1 MTELSQARLGE
12 YRAGS
17 YRLKPGG
24 RIKTQDEA
32 VAFVNELG
40 YVYLWP
46 VKGIELPSLWVAAA
60 GDRPVADEHDDPGHV
75 TWGWKDHLL
84 GARRWYYAKVLRKRA
99 TFIALAVAPYFY
111 ALSENYGT
119 PEEDYLLQYQE
130 GRMTWEAKAAYE
142 TLLAEGPL
150 DTVSLR
156 QMARMTSQA
165 SNSPFARALDSLQAD
180 FKILPVGVAQA
191 GAWKYAFIYDLVHRH
206 YPYLAEEAHSI
217 RQAEARR
224 MLVELYLKSVGAAR
238 ARDLIRLFG
247 WTPGDTERALAA
259 LIGSGAAVGGLTV
272 KEQPGE
278 WIALAELAQ

>member
-1 MTELSQARLGE
+1 VTELNRARIQE
-12 YRAGS
+12 YRAGT

-24 RIKTQDEA
+24 RVETLEEA
-32 VAFVNELG
+32 VAFVNERG
-40 YVYLWP
+40 YVYFWP
-46 VKGIELPSLWVAAA
+46 VKGVEMPSLWVAVA
-60 GDRPVADEHDDPGHV
+60 GDRPVADGHDDPGHV

-84 GARRWYYAKVLRKRA
+84 GTRRLYYAKVLRKRA
-99 TFIALAVAPYFY
+99 TFISPAVAPYFY
-111 ALSENYGT
+111 ALSENFGT

-130 GRMTWEAKAAYE
+130 GRMTWEAKAVYE

-206 YPYLAEEAHSI
+206 YPALAEEAHPI
-217 RQAEARR
+217 RQAEARWV
-224 MLVELYLKSVGAAR
+224 LAALYLKSVGAAQ
-238 ARDLIRLFG
+238 ARDLGRLFG
-247 WTPGDTERALAA
+247 WTPADIERTLAA
-259 LIGSGAAVGGLTV
+259 LIEPGAAVGRLTV
-272 KEQPGE
+272 KDQPGE
-278 WIALAELAQ
+278 WIALPELL